1 MCDRSYG
8 GGGGAFL
15 PHPSMS
21 SPEKGHLNRVKQMHP
36 DDKTYFKKVLKALI
50 KGCSYVVI
58 TRTC

>member
-21 SPEKGHLNRVKQMHP
+21 SPEKGHLNRVKE
-36 DDKTYFKKVLKALI
+36 DFLKETFESNL
-50 KGCSYVVI
+50 KEGPSNLFN
-58 TRTC
+58 